1 MLLNLAMVF
10 VRDESYESYEGLGMP
25 VKRAWIWSHN
35 EKAANFL
42 IDGHDKYSLLHK
54 TFTMPSHVKN
64 HQRLFWSRL
73 PQFRLACSVSAFFAQ
88 AMLLGAMA
96 QGLFLIPATAAPSIL
111 PVTVSDPGG
120 SVADNTPISAKIASF
135 GQEPSSPETR
145 KLADWVMDSSD
156 NGKLPFIIVDKV
168 NARVFV
174 FDAQGQLKG
183 ATSALLGLA
192 VGDDSVPGI
201 GQRKLSSI
209 RPAERT
215 TPAGR
220 FVASLDRDIHGQ
232 EILWVDYD
240 TAVSLHPVVKG
251 TLKERRA
258 ERLASPSPQ
267 DKRISYGCINVPVG
281 FYEKVVSPTFTRTN
295 GVVYILP
302 ETRSAQQVF
311 GSYDVQDL
319 SRKQASRGPAQAS
332 N

>member
-1 MLLNLAMVF
+1 M
-10 VRDESYESYEGLGMP
+10 
-25 VKRAWIWSHN
+25 HC
-35 EKAANFL
+35 
-42 IDGHDKYSLLHK
+42 LLHK
-54 TFTMPSHVKN
+54 TFTMPSHVKT
-64 HQRLFWSRL
+64 HQRLFWARL
-73 PQFRLACSVSAFFAQ
+73 LSFRLTRPASAFFAR
-88 AMLLGAMA
+88 AVLLGAIV
-96 QGLFLIPATAAPSIL
+96 QGIFLIPAAAAQNIPA
-111 PVTVSDPGG
+111 VTLSDPGDG
-120 SVADNTPISAKIASF
+120 VSENTIILAKIANF
-135 GQEPSSPETR
+135 GQEPSSLEAR
-145 KLADWVMDSSD
+145 KLAEWVMDSSD

-174 FDAQGQLKG
+174 FDSQGQLRG

-240 TAVSLHPVVKG
+240 TAVSLHPIVKG
-251 TLKERRA
+251 TPKERRA
-258 ERLASPSPQ
+258 ERLASPSPL

-295 GVVYILP
+295 GVVYVLP
-302 ETRSAQQVF
+302 ETRSAQEVF